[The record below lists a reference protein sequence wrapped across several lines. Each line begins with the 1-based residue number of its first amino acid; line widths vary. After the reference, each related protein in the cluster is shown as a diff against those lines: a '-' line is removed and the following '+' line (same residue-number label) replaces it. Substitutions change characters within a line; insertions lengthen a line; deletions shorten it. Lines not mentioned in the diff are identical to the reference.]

1 MQLPAK
7 QALVCWVSFMVLII
21 GALMVFLGPP
31 ASQDG
36 AAESIGHVIALTGF
50 AALGSWLLARRKTP
64 SWSWGKFVLVY
75 MASAIVVAAL
85 AAYGN
90 RSHAA
95 EQQSFGPRLRRAFV
109 AIHVYRRAGPE
120 AATRDR
126 LVGSTTDIGQPLL
139 GLIVRVLP
147 ETAHVAAMVLE

>member
-50 AALGSWLLARRKTP
+50 AALGSWLLTRRKTP
-64 SWSWGKFVLVY
+64 PWSWGKFVLVY

-85 AAYGN
+85 TAYGN

-95 EQQSFGPRLRRAFV
+95 ERQSFPFIVSHSSDWKVERLEGVSFSPSDHDLGVQSYVCGGRRLAQ
-109 AIHVYRRAGPE
+109 R
-120 AATRDR
+120 
-126 LVGSTTDIGQPLL
+126 
-139 GLIVRVLP
+139 
-147 ETAHVAAMVLE
+147 

>member
-64 SWSWGKFVLVY
+64 PWSWGKFVLVY

-95 EQQSFGPRLRRAFV
+95 EQQSFPF
-109 AIHVYRRAGPE
+109 
-120 AATRDR
+120 
-126 LVGSTTDIGQPLL
+126 
-139 GLIVRVLP
+139 IVSHSSNFMHP
-147 ETAHVAAMVLE
+147 KASSYS